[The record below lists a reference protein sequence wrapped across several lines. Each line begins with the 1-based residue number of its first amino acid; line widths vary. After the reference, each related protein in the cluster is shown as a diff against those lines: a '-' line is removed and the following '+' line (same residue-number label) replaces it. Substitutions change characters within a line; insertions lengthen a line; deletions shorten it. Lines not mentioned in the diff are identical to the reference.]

1 MTTKTIHI
9 KVIANAKK
17 AEVKE
22 VENGL
27 KVKVNAPA
35 VNNKANKAVI
45 AILADYFS
53 VKTKQ
58 ISIVS
63 GHQNP
68 NKTIEIE
75 K

>member
-1 MTTKTIHI
+1 MSIRKIQI

-17 AEVKE
+17 AGVKE

-35 VNNKANKAVI
+35 VNNKANKAVL

-53 VKTKQ
+53 VKEKE
-58 ISIVS
+58 IKIVS
-63 GHQNP
+63 GLHNP
-68 NKTIEIE
+68 VKIVEIPQ
-75 K
+75 

>member
-1 MTTKTIHI
+1 MKKIIQI

-22 VENGL
+22 TEEGL

-35 VNNKANKAVI
+35 VNNKANKAVV
-45 AILADYFS
+45 AILANYFS
-53 VKTKQ
+53 VKAKQ
-58 ISIVS
+58 VKITS
-63 GHQNP
+63 GLHNP

-75 K
+75 F

>member
-1 MTTKTIHI
+1 MKKIIQI

-22 VENGL
+22 TEEGL

-35 VNNKANKAVI
+35 VNNKANKAVV

-53 VKTKQ
+53 VKAKQ
-58 ISIVS
+58 VKITS
-63 GHQNP
+63 GIHNP
-68 NKTIEIE
+68 NKTVEIE
-75 K
+75 F